1 MSRLLVSNTLRALS
15 ARSYCSHL
23 VDTHKMGTSE
33 IVGYGINGL
42 PNYTDRLDFPLPGV
56 RFSPDTPDMKQLSEK
71 EKGDWKALSLAEK
84 KALYR
89 ASFCQ
94 TLAETDA
101 PNGEWKSI
109 MGSSLVFMSL
119 AVWLYLFFKL
129 FAYNPTLPETFKEA
143 NQQAQLS
150 SMIDLKINPIT
161 GLTSQWDYEKDE
173 WKK

>member
-15 ARSYCSHL
+15 ARSYCSHI
-23 VDTHKMGTSE
+23 VDTHKIGTRE
-33 IVGYGINGL
+33 IVGYGMNGM
-42 PNYTDRLDFPLPGV
+42 PIYADRVDFPLPAV
-56 RFSPDTPDMKQLSEK
+56 RFRPDTPDIKQLREK

-101 PNGEWKSI
+101 SNGEWKSVI
-109 MGSSLVFMSL
+109 GSSLVFMSL
-119 AVWLYLFFKL
+119 AVWVYMFFKL
-129 FAYNPTLPETFKEA
+129 FAYNPTFPDSFKEP
-143 NQQAQLS
+143 NQQAQLRR
-150 SMIDLKINPIT
+150 MIDLKINPIT
-161 GLTSQWDYEKDE
+161 GLTSKWDYEKEE